1 MLSMTST
8 TGSDG
13 AARIWDVATGEELH
27 TVLIPGYDGGWGVW
41 GPSFSPD
48 ACETGIGEKVT
59 WRFEPEDLAW
69 SGGVGLR
76 FRFVP

>member
-1 MLSMTST
+1 ML
-8 TGSDG
+8 GDLDVKLCSDQN
-13 AARIWDVATGEELH
+13 
-27 TVLIPGYDGGWGVW
+27 LI